1 MDIDATN
8 SPDLGAGLSTQI
20 DTSEGATTPGG
31 GIPRTLPQDEPMSL
45 RDTITAVV
53 KEEATQRTTDAK
65 DTVAE
70 DKADG
75 KDAVVVDGGEKGD
88 ADKSDN
94 EKPKAEDGDQNSKE
108 GAEKPAKEDAKA
120 ADPKEE
126 AKDREILK
134 AKPAEKAEG
143 EDNEDDDDWVTDRRG
158 RRYRRY
164 HAPEHFGPDAKE
176 IWNSVPHAVK
186 RDINIQARELEHLRN
201 STREVM
207 ERYEPIREFDEL
219 ARQNGRDLAYS
230 LERVKLIEDTLQTNP
245 LAALELV
252 LQEAGP
258 RKANGQPLSL
268 YEVAEFIVNQGR
280 DQYQGMVAQGMPKQP
295 HPAEIQAQQ
304 QQEQLMQLQARL
316 VEMEV
321 IAPFRESHPRYD
333 ELEGT
338 IATILNSGMIP
349 SNLSQAERLELA
361 YAYAERLN
369 PSSKDEPV
377 SNTGSAPVSVRAVED
392 FGGNKSIKSSAGAV
406 SDDMAVHDTGKS
418 IRDTLR
424 EEMRKLRRA

>member
-31 GIPRTLPQDEPMSL
+31 GIPRKLPQDEPMSL

-75 KDAVVVDGGEKGD
+75 KDAVVVDGGEKDG

-134 AKPAEKAEG
+134 AKPAEKTEKPRDG
-143 EDNEDDDDWVTDRRG
+143 QKIYN
-158 RRYRRY
+158 
-164 HAPEHFGPDAKE
+164 APEKFGPDAKE
-176 IWNSVPHAVK
+176 LWRNVPHPVR
-186 RDINIQARELEHLRN
+186 RDIDIMQRQHQEEIARH
-201 STREVM
+201 REAA
-207 ERYEPIREFDEL
+207 ERYEPIRQYDEL

-230 LERVKLIEDTLQTNP
+230 LERVKLIEDTMQANP

-280 DQYQGMVAQGMPKQP
+280 DQYQGMVAQGMPQQP
-295 HPAEIQAQQ
+295 HPAELEAQRQQA
-304 QQEQLMQLQARL
+304 EMMQLQARL

-349 SNLSQAERLELA
+349 NNLSQAERLELA

-369 PSSKDEPV
+369 PSSQAEAV
-377 SNTGSAPVSVRAVED
+377 SETGSAPDNARAVPDD
-392 FGGNKSIKSSAGAV
+392 FGGSKSIRSSAGAV
-406 SDDMAVHDTGKS
+406 SDDMGVDTS
-418 IRDTLR
+418 SLSRRDILR
-424 EEMRKLRRA
+424 DELRRRARA

>member
-75 KDAVVVDGGEKGD
+75 KDAVVVDGGEKDG

-134 AKPAEKAEG
+134 AKPAEKTEKPRDG
-143 EDNEDDDDWVTDRRG
+143 QKIYN
-158 RRYRRY
+158 
-164 HAPEHFGPDAKE
+164 APEKFGPDAKE
-176 IWNSVPHAVK
+176 LWRNVPHPVR
-186 RDINIQARELEHLRN
+186 RDIDIMQRQHQEEIARH
-201 STREVM
+201 REAS
-207 ERYEPIREFDEL
+207 ERYEPIRHYDEL

-230 LERVKLIEDTLQTNP
+230 LERVKLIEETMQANP

-268 YEVAEFIVNQGR
+268 YEVAEFVVNQGR

-295 HPAEIQAQQ
+295 HPAELQAQQ

-377 SNTGSAPVSVRAVED
+377 SNTGSAPVPDRAVED